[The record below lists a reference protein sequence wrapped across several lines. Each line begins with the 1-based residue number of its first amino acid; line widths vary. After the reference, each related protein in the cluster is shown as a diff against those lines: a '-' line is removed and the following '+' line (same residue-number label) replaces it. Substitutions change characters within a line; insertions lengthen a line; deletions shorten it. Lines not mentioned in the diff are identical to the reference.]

1 MAIRDQI
8 LSFLRDPKAFGDL
21 ADDPEI
27 WREALEDFAVPGLA
41 RHNDHP
47 LRPAQVEAWIGL
59 SKQRAGLILGPPG
72 TGKTHLLA
80 WLILGYVQARRRRG
94 LRARVFVTAF
104 TRNAIGNLLDT
115 VARQAGLH
123 CPGLFETHFFGAP
136 PSNGLNPAIRL
147 IPYLGD
153 GGADDALDELDCD
166 AAVAGGSVW
175 SLFRLLETSTAGDR
189 FTSDLFDLV
198 CIDEASQMVV
208 SHGLMAMGG
217 LREDGR
223 LIVAGDD
230 RQLPPIRA
238 SREIKLDERQ
248 IGGSLYAFLKSG
260 GLPEYALDETF
271 RLNRPLARFP
281 EKKFYPGVYRSAM
294 PDKTLTLKPDWQE
307 GLEDWEREVLD
318 PAFPVSIL
326 LYDGPVAATSN
337 PFEARLVAGLA
348 SKLAER
354 MVAAKSGRQVASRFW
369 SEDLAIVS
377 PHRAQNAA
385 IRSALPAELRPGAFV
400 ETVDR
405 IQGKERD
412 VILLSYTVADTE
424 FATAEAEFIFSSE
437 RLNVAITRAKTKL
450 ILLLSRSL
458 LEAIPSDQEQ
468 MDKAEILREFV
479 FDAPAHRRL
488 TMQDGHGGT
497 ARVEI
502 RRIGFDADRPD
513 DWIPADDPGPFEVAT
528 LPEHLED
535 LLVTIKRVALRSP
548 HGTASES
555 ELRKARATTE
565 NLFPQLSQL
574 FAYGC
579 IELFEGSKDFWLAK
593 PNEPWRLVFAADYET
608 VVRELPAVIEDER
621 KGSLPPFYNNLRTR
635 FSWIGEDKADRLK
648 PILDTLQRQDLVVYG
663 TSASGGLTVD
673 WRQSEDPAPEPPA
686 SDLPDLCDDDFR
698 ILNGLEDFEA
708 SRINF
713 GVVEAWTSTAMLA
726 EELGRN
732 RTEVATAVTRLL
744 AHGWL
749 MSASEGRIRSRM
761 AELARELRYVKQRF
775 GKDDADRR
783 PYLVRSLKVE
793 LRDRDKPKPTEQ
805 LHEVFEKI
813 DCGPSDAHRLAL
825 DGLEQAL
832 VRLWGSG
839 AQLAGFQR
847 RSFEALHAE
856 WIGSGSG
863 AFAIA
868 ADTGSGKTEAALLP
882 LIAAAGGDALLGA
895 RGTSAILAYPRI
907 RLATNQA
914 QRLVRYLAAL
924 ARQEAMPCLSAGLQ
938 LTGVPETFREL
949 KEWDER
955 AGWQELGSRHFLFPF
970 FKCPVCGTDL
980 HLHVGDG
987 INGFD
992 RLACVECDFEFNGW
1006 AGSKAKIRSEPPTF
1020 FLPTTD
1026 SLHQWM
1032 HDTRAGRIF
1041 GDDPNYAAP
1050 RALVADEIHLY
1061 SHIHGAQVG
1070 YTFRRLAARSQRN
1083 PSHGILMVGMSA
1095 TLGDPKRVWGD
1106 LVGRQDVDLITPR
1119 SAEKEVNPRG
1129 REYFY
1134 FVQPEVESRG
1144 YDVAGAST
1152 SIQTIMCLAHGMRRR
1167 TGKQGGFRSI
1177 VFLDSIDKLRRLHA
1191 AFTSAEDN
1199 RLAAFRTTV
1208 YPNNPLTGARRDQ
1221 CCEQPHGCDL
1231 FRKGECWHFAATD
1244 GDQIQASGRSR
1255 RGSRLVVARQPIHS
1269 GAKGN
1274 VEQAIKGSDI
1284 VFATSSLEVGYDDP
1298 DITMVYQHYAPSNLA
1313 SFIQRKGRGGRGSD
1327 DRPITGVTLSIYS
1340 SRDTWWFRRPR
1351 MMLEPAS
1358 LSTPLNP
1365 SNHFVRRGQ
1374 LVAAILDGFAAHQRK
1389 SGRALSVL
1397 SPSAEAFKAAEDLV
1411 LAVFGDRPW
1420 AEFGASSIAEFWT
1433 MVKDQIRD
1441 QDGMQYAGEFRK
1453 RCDWIPNL
1461 LFETGDGP
1469 QLRLTAGGEALGD
1482 RHDIAL
1488 AMMSLAPGNGSRR
1501 YDGFDV
1507 HWRVPIEGT
1516 APWFDAED
1524 YRAAPP
1530 TNLDDPGGYLPDD
1543 VVASLPNLQPIYVRP
1558 RQITVQRL
1566 GRMNGA
1572 TCQSKWMIQGGSVV
1586 PAPDG
1591 APDDIRVKHN
1601 SQASLRGFP
1610 ILKTDPAKA
1619 QTIETASR
1627 TPWLERA
1634 EAFVGSSTSKG
1645 TTGLAVAKVFW
1656 AADADV
1662 KAEGPNIQPLSI
1674 TQFFTIPG
1682 RSDPVLHGY
1691 HFHPEGVT
1699 FTADGGRL
1707 DRFVDRVVDG
1717 FETDPVARRWHGS
1730 QMARFLIEKRAL
1742 AYGVNAYHANRAA
1755 ELIFSAVASETVRKD
1770 LSDLLRFWS
1779 AQDLATVFETIRTDL
1794 LKEHPLLTRD
1804 RVAET
1809 AVSLGDIRFQ
1819 PLIKEAIGA
1828 VANADLLRRYLKSTV
1843 LHSLAI
1849 RLKEAFAFASGGDPA
1864 ALMFHARLPI
1874 QFENAGDP
1882 TITIFETTSHGDGT
1896 TRTFVERYGEF
1907 DDLVKTGFLDRCPNA
1922 NEDQAIDRFFALP
1935 ERHADWREIDPA
1947 DRVRLSQVADALR
1960 IDGEGLPNTIPRILF
1975 HSETIG
1981 ADRVAIYDIAHEVR
1995 AIEAD
2000 LRDRF
2005 GRAPMAWELA
2015 SAVVRHAQEDERS
2028 VSGTMLSAY
2037 ARIDGAA
2044 LDGSF
2049 SPESRL
2055 ADQVLRLGMKLCL
2068 DGCRACVHQGS
2079 DLMGDSLVQ
2088 SSTSRTLLAGFLCD
2102 EA

>member
-1 MAIRDQI
+1 MTIRGQI
-8 LSFLRDPKAFGDL
+8 LSFLRDPQAFGRL
-21 ADDPEI
+21 ADDPDI

-41 RHNDHP
+41 RHNDYP
-47 LRPAQVEAWIGL
+47 LRPAQIDAWLGLVE
-59 SKQRAGLILGPPG
+59 QRAGLILGPPG

-115 VARQAGLH
+115 VARQADVH
-123 CPGLFETHFFGAP
+123 CADLFDTHFFGTP
-136 PSNGLNPAIRL
+136 PANGLDASIQQ
-147 IPYLGD
+147 IGYLGN
-153 GGADDALDELDCD
+153 GGADDALDVLDCD
-166 AAVAGGSVW
+166 AVVAGGSVW
-175 SLFRLLETSTAGDR
+175 SLFRLLDASTTGDR

-208 SHGLMAMGG
+208 SQGLMAMGG

-238 SREIKLDERQ
+238 SREIKLEERQ

-271 RLNRPLARFP
+271 RLNQPLASFP

-294 PDKTLTLKPDWQE
+294 PDRTLTLVPDWQA
-307 GLEDWEREVLD
+307 GLEDWERDVLD
-318 PAFPVSIL
+318 PAFPVSIV
-326 LYDGPVAATSN
+326 LYNGPIAATSN
-337 PFEARLVAGLA
+337 PFEARLAASLA
-348 SKLAER
+348 NKLADR
-354 MVAAKSGRQVASRFW
+354 MIGGKDGREASPQFW
-369 SEDLAIVS
+369 SERLAIVS
-377 PHRAQNAA
+377 PHRAQNAN
-385 IRSALPAELRPGAFV
+385 IRAALASDLRAGCFV

-412 VILLSYTVADTE
+412 VVLLSYTVADTE
-424 FATAEAEFIFSSE
+424 FATAEADFIFSSE

-450 ILLLSRSL
+450 IVLLSRSL

-502 RRIGFDADRPD
+502 RRKGFANGEPVDDIAIEDPD
-513 DWIPADDPGPFEVAT
+513 PIEPLI
-528 LPEHLED
+528 LPEHLAD
-535 LLVTIKRVALRSP
+535 LLETVKRVALRTQQGS
-548 HGTASES
+548 ASER
-555 ELRKARATTE
+555 ELARAHATTE
-565 NLFPQLSQL
+565 NLFPHLSQL
-574 FAYGC
+574 FAFGC
-579 IELFEGSKDFWLAK
+579 INLYEGAKDFWLAK
-593 PNEPWRLVFAADYET
+593 PIEPWRNMLAADFET
-608 VVRELPAVIEDER
+608 VLRELANVIDDER
-621 KGSLPPFYNNLRTR
+621 KGLLPPFYTSIRTR
-635 FSWIGEDKADRLK
+635 FAWIDEDRGDRLK
-648 PILDTLQRQDLVVYG
+648 PILDLLQRQGLVVYG
-663 TSASGGLTVD
+663 VSNGNLTVD
-673 WRQSEDPAPEPPA
+673 WRQDDAPAPDIPA
-686 SDLPDLCDDDFR
+686 LDLPDLSDDDFR

-726 EELGRN
+726 DELGRN
-732 RTEVATAVTRLL
+732 RTEIANAVTRLL
-744 AHGWL
+744 AHGWV
-749 MSASEGRIRSRM
+749 MSASEGRIRTRM

-775 GKDDADRR
+775 GKDDTDRR

-793 LRDRDKPKPTEQ
+793 LRDRDKPKPTEK
-805 LHEVFEKI
+805 LADVFDRV
-813 DCGPSDAHRLAL
+813 DCGPLDAHRSAL
-825 DGLEQAL
+825 SGLKRAL
-832 VRLWGSG
+832 IELWG
-839 AQLAGFQR
+839 ANAKLAGFQR
-847 RSFEALHAE
+847 RSFEALHAG
-856 WIGSGSG
+856 WIGSEGG

-882 LIAAAGGDALLGA
+882 LIAAAGGDALAGA

-914 QRLVRYLAAL
+914 QRLVRYLACF
-924 ARQEAMPCLSAGLQ
+924 ARQDGMPCLSAGLQ

-949 KEWDER
+949 KKWDER
-955 AGWQELGSRHFLFPF
+955 AGWKELGSAHFLFPF
-970 FKCPVCGTDL
+970 FKCPECSTDL
-980 HLHVGDG
+980 HLHVGEG
-987 INGFD
+987 VNGFD
-992 RLACVECDFEFNGW
+992 RLACVECSFAFDGW

-1041 GDDPNYAAP
+1041 GDDAAYGAP

-1070 YTFRRLAARSQRN
+1070 YTFRRLAARAQQN
-1083 PSHGILMVGMSA
+1083 PDTGMLLIGMSA

-1106 LVGRQDVDLITPR
+1106 LVGRKDVDLITPLP
-1119 SAEKEVNPRG
+1119 AEKEINPRG
-1129 REYFY
+1129 REYFF

-1152 SIQTIMCLAHGMRRR
+1152 SIQAIMCLAHGMRRR

-1191 AFTSAEDN
+1191 AFTNAEDN
-1199 RLAAFRTTV
+1199 RLASFRTTR
-1208 YPNNPLTGARRDQ
+1208 YPDNPLTGARRDR
-1221 CCEQPHGCDL
+1221 CCGQPHGCDI

-1244 GDQIQASGRSR
+1244 DGQMQASGRSR
-1255 RGSRLVVARQPIHS
+1255 KGSRLVVARQPIHS
-1269 GAKGN
+1269 GAKGA

-1374 LVAAILDGFAAHQRK
+1374 LVAAILDGFAIYQRR
-1389 SGRALSVL
+1389 SGRSVSL
-1397 SPSAEAFKAAEDLV
+1397 AAPANAAFRTANDLV
-1411 LAVFGDRPW
+1411 TAVFGSQPW
-1420 AEFGASSIAEFWT
+1420 EEFGVADIVEFWSR
-1433 MVKDQIRD
+1433 VRGQNRD
-1441 QDGMQYAGEFRK
+1441 LETVQYASEFRE

-1469 QLRLTAGGEALGD
+1469 HLRLVCGGQALGD

-1501 YDGFDV
+1501 YDGLDV
-1507 HWRVPIEGT
+1507 HWRVPIDGT
-1516 APWFDAED
+1516 APWCDPED
-1524 YRAAPP
+1524 YRIAPP
-1530 TNLDDPGGYLPDD
+1530 TDLDDPGSYLPDD
-1543 VVASLPNLQPIYVRP
+1543 VVAALPNLQPNYFRP
-1558 RQITVQRL
+1558 RQITVQLL
-1566 GRMNGA
+1566 GRMNGT
-1572 TCQSKWMIQGGSVV
+1572 TCQSRWMIQQGAVV

-1591 APDDIRVKHN
+1591 APQDIRVRHD

-1610 ILKTDPAKA
+1610 ILKVEAQKA
-1619 QTIETASR
+1619 QVIAVEPEAS
-1627 TPWLERA
+1627 WLGRA
-1634 EAFVGSSTSKG
+1634 EAFIGSSTSRG
-1645 TTGLAVAKVFW
+1645 TTGLAVANVFW
-1656 AADADV
+1656 AADAEV
-1662 KAEGPNIQPLSI
+1662 KAEGPNIQPLSM
-1674 TQFFTIPG
+1674 TQFFTVPG
-1682 RSDPVLHGY
+1682 RTDPVLHGY

-1699 FTADGGRL
+1699 FAVKDDRL
-1707 DRFVDRVVDG
+1707 DRFVDRIIDG
-1717 FETDPVARRWHGS
+1717 FEDDPSARRWHGS

-1755 ELIFSAVASETVRKD
+1755 ELIFSAVASEEVRKD
-1770 LSDLLRFWS
+1770 LRGLLRFWS
-1779 AQDLATVFETIRTDL
+1779 PQDLAAIFETIRTDL
-1794 LKEHPLLTRD
+1794 LSEHPLLTRD
-1804 RVAET
+1804 RVADT
-1809 AVSLGDIRFQ
+1809 AARLGDIRFQ
-1819 PLIKEAIGA
+1819 PLIREAIGA
-1828 VANADLLRRYLKSTV
+1828 VGNRDLLHRYLKSTV

-1849 RLKEAFAFASGGDPA
+1849 RLKDAFALASGGDAA

-1874 QFENAGDP
+1874 QFEEAGEAK
-1882 TITIFETTSHGDGT
+1882 ITIFETTSHGDGT
-1896 TRTFVERYGEF
+1896 TRTFVERYSDF
-1907 DDLVKTGFLDRCPNA
+1907 RDLAADGFLDRCPNA
-1922 NEDQAIDRFFALP
+1922 AEDRAIDRFFELSDH
-1935 ERHADWREIDPA
+1935 HAAWRDIDPTN
-1947 DRVRLSQVADALR
+1947 RTRLMDVAEMLGLEDLT
-1960 IDGEGLPNTIPRILF
+1960 LPNAVPRILF

-1981 ADRVAIYDIAHEVR
+1981 AERIAIFDIATEVR
-1995 AIEAD
+1995 QVEAR
-2000 LRDRF
+2000 LTRAF
-2005 GRAPMAWELA
+2005 GRAPATWELA
-2015 SAVVRHAQEDERS
+2015 SGVVRHAQSDQQS
-2028 VSGTMLSAY
+2028 VAGKMLLAY
-2037 ARIDGAA
+2037 AQIEGAA

-2055 ADQVLRLGMKLCL
+2055 ADQVLRLGMKLCP
-2068 DGCRACVHQGS
+2068 DGCRACTHQGS

-2088 SSTSRTLLAGFLCD
+2088 SSTSRMLLSDFLCD
-2102 EA
+2102 AV

>member
-1 MAIRDQI
+1 MTIRGQI
-8 LSFLRDPKAFGDL
+8 LSFLRDPQAFGRL

-41 RHNDHP
+41 RHNDYP
-47 LRPAQVEAWIGL
+47 LRQAQIDAWIGL
-59 SKQRAGLILGPPG
+59 AEQRAGLILGPPG

-94 LRARVFVTAF
+94 LRAHVFVTAF
-104 TRNAIGNLLDT
+104 TRNAIGNLLDN
-115 VARQAGLH
+115 VARQADVQ
-123 CPGLFETHFFGAP
+123 CPGLFDTHFFGTP
-136 PSNGLNPAIRL
+136 PSNGLDPRIQQ
-147 IPYLGD
+147 IPYLGN

-166 AAVAGGSVW
+166 AVVAGGSVW
-175 SLFRLLETSTAGDR
+175 SLFRLLDASTTGDR

-238 SREIKLDERQ
+238 SREIKLEERQ

-271 RLNRPLARFP
+271 RLNQPLASFP

-294 PDKTLTLKPDWQE
+294 PDKTLTLIPDWQA

-326 LYDGPVAATSN
+326 LYDGPIAATSN
-337 PFEARLVAGLA
+337 PFEARLAASLA
-348 SKLAER
+348 NRLADR
-354 MVAAKSGRQVASRFW
+354 MVGGKDGKQVATQFW
-369 SEDLAIVS
+369 SERLAIVS

-385 IRSALPAELRPGAFV
+385 IRAALASDLRPRSFV

-412 VILLSYTVADTE
+412 VVLLSYTVADTE
-424 FATAEAEFIFSSE
+424 FATAEADFIFSSE

-450 ILLLSRSL
+450 IAILSRSL

-488 TMQDGHGGT
+488 TMQDGHGGM

-502 RRIGFDADRPD
+502 RRKGFASDGPVD
-513 DWIPADDPGPFEVAT
+513 DIAIDDPGPFDVPM
-528 LPEHLED
+528 LPEHLAD
-535 LLVTIKRVALRSP
+535 LLETIKRAALRTQ
-548 HGTASES
+548 HGSASER
-555 ELRKARATTE
+555 ELAKAHATTE

-574 FAYGC
+574 FAFGC
-579 IELFEGSKDFWLAK
+579 INLFEGTKDFWLAK
-593 PNEPWRLVFAADYET
+593 PIEPWRMMLPADYET
-608 VVRELPAVIEDER
+608 VLRELPNVIEDER
-621 KGSLPPFYNNLRTR
+621 KGVLPPFYNTIRAR
-635 FSWIGEDKADRLK
+635 FAWIDEDKGDRLK
-648 PILDTLQRQDLVVYG
+648 PILDTLQRHGLVVYG
-663 TSASGGLTVD
+663 VSNGNLTVD
-673 WRQSEDPAPEPPA
+673 WRHDEAPAPEIPA
-686 SDLPDLCDDDFR
+686 VDLPDLSDDDFR

-726 EELGRN
+726 DELGRS
-732 RTEVATAVTRLL
+732 RTEIANAMTRLL
-744 AHGWL
+744 ANGWV

-775 GKDDADRR
+775 GKDDTDRR

-793 LRDRDKPKPTEQ
+793 LRDRDKPKPTER
-805 LHEVFEKI
+805 LGEVFDGIE
-813 DCGPSDAHRLAL
+813 CGSTDEHRSAISGLQRAL
-825 DGLEQAL
+825 FG
-832 VRLWGSG
+832 LWG
-839 AQLAGFQR
+839 ADAKLAGFQR
-847 RSFEALHAE
+847 RSFEALHAA
-856 WIGSGSG
+856 WIGSGDG
-863 AFAIA
+863 VFAIA

-907 RLATNQA
+907 RLASNQA
-914 QRLVRYLAAL
+914 QRLVRYLASF
-924 ARQEAMPCLSAGLQ
+924 ARQDGMPCLSAGLQ
-938 LTGVPETFREL
+938 LSGVPETFREL
-949 KEWDER
+949 KDWDER
-955 AGWQELGSRHFLFPF
+955 AGWKELGSGHFLFPF
-970 FKCPVCGTDL
+970 FKCPECATDL
-980 HLHVGDG
+980 HLNVGEG
-987 INGFD
+987 VNGFD
-992 RLACVECDFEFNGW
+992 RLACVECSFVFNGW

-1041 GDDPNYAAP
+1041 GDDTRYGPP

-1070 YTFRRLAARSQRN
+1070 YTFRRLAARAQRN
-1083 PSHGILMVGMSA
+1083 LDKGMLLIGMSA

-1106 LVGRQDVDLITPR
+1106 LVGRQNVGLITPR
-1119 SAEKEVNPRG
+1119 PAEKEINPRG

-1199 RLAAFRTTV
+1199 RLASFRTTR
-1208 YPNNPLTGARRDQ
+1208 YPDNPLTGARRDT
-1221 CCEQPHGCDL
+1221 CCGQPHGCDI

-1244 GDQIQASGRSR
+1244 DDQMQASGRSR
-1255 RGSRLVVARQPIHS
+1255 KGSRLVVARQPIHS
-1269 GAKGN
+1269 GAKGA

-1374 LVAAILDGFAAHQRK
+1374 LVAAILDGFALFQRK
-1389 SGRALSVL
+1389 SGRSVSLSA
-1397 SPSAEAFKAAEDLV
+1397 PSNPAFKAANDLV
-1411 LAVFGDRPW
+1411 VVVFGGEPW
-1420 AEFGASSIAEFWT
+1420 DEFGVADITEFWT
-1433 MVKDQIRD
+1433 RVRHQNR
-1441 QDGMQYAGEFRK
+1441 GLETVQYASEFRE

-1469 QLRLTAGGEALGD
+1469 HLRLFAGGEALGD

-1488 AMMSLAPGNGSRR
+1488 AMISLAPGNGSRR
-1501 YDGFDV
+1501 YDGLDV
-1507 HWRVPIEGT
+1507 HWRVPTDGT
-1516 APWFDAED
+1516 APWFDPED
-1524 YRAAPP
+1524 YLAAPP
-1530 TNLDDPGGYLPDD
+1530 SKLDDPASYLPDD
-1543 VVASLPNLQPIYVRP
+1543 VVNALPNLQPVYFRP

-1572 TCQSKWMIQGGSVV
+1572 TCQSRWMIQAGAVV

-1591 APDDIRVKHN
+1591 APLNVRVKHD

-1610 ILKTDPAKA
+1610 ILKVEPGKA
-1619 QTIETASR
+1619 QAIAAETEAS
-1627 TPWLERA
+1627 WLAGA
-1634 EAFVGSSTSKG
+1634 EAFIGSSTSKG
-1645 TTGLAVAKVFW
+1645 TTGLAVANVFW
-1656 AADADV
+1656 AADAEV
-1662 KAEGPNIQPLSI
+1662 KAEGPNIQPLSM
-1674 TQFFTIPG
+1674 TQFFTVPG
-1682 RSDPVLHGY
+1682 RTDPVLHGY
-1691 HFHPEGVT
+1691 HFHPEGIT
-1699 FTADGGRL
+1699 FAVKDDRL
-1707 DRFVDRVVDG
+1707 DRYVNGVIAG
-1717 FETDPVARRWHGS
+1717 FEDNPSVRRWHGS

-1742 AYGVNAYHANRAA
+1742 AYGINAYHANRAA
-1755 ELIFSAVASETVRKD
+1755 ELIFSAVASDSVRKD
-1770 LSDLLRFWS
+1770 LSGLLRFWS
-1779 AQDLATVFETIRTDL
+1779 AQDLATIFETIRTDL
-1794 LKEHPLLTRD
+1794 LNEHPLLTRD
-1804 RVAET
+1804 RVADT
-1809 AVSLGDIRFQ
+1809 AARLGDIKFQ
-1819 PLIKEAIGA
+1819 PLIREAIGA
-1828 VANADLLRRYLKSTV
+1828 VGDRDLLHRYLKSAV

-1849 RLKEAFAFASGGDPA
+1849 RLKDAFALASGGDAA

-1874 QFENAGDP
+1874 QFDEAGEAK
-1882 TITIFETTSHGDGT
+1882 ITIFETTSHGDGT
-1896 TRTFVERYGEF
+1896 TRTFVERYEDF
-1907 DDLVKTGFLDRCPNA
+1907 HNLLADGFLDRCPNA
-1922 NEDQAIDRFFALP
+1922 VEDQAIDRFFELSEHHAQWRDIDPTDRARLSHVADELGLNGGALP
-1935 ERHADWREIDPA
+1935 SA
-1947 DRVRLSQVADALR
+1947 
-1960 IDGEGLPNTIPRILF
+1960 IPKILF

-1981 ADRVAIYDIAHEVR
+1981 AERIAVYDIANEVR
-1995 AIEAD
+1995 GIETR
-2000 LRDRF
+2000 LSGEF
-2005 GRAPMAWELA
+2005 GRAPTTWELA
-2015 SAVVRHAQEDERS
+2015 SGVVRHAESNQQS
-2028 VSGTMLSAY
+2028 IAGKLLFAY
-2037 ARIDGAA
+2037 AQIEGAA

-2055 ADQVLRLGMKLCL
+2055 ADQVLRLGMKLCP
-2068 DGCRACVHQGS
+2068 DGCRACTHQGS

-2088 SSTSRTLLAGFLCD
+2088 SSTSRTLLRGFLCN
-2102 EA
+2102 EV